1 MEDECRKGADRVAL
15 WCGIPVGLDL
25 KVDVALSSTRLCG
38 HFAFVPCHSERRE
51 ESEVWE
57 PDVMC
62 NDFRFFTP
70 LRCAQ
75 NDRKEMAAFR
85 MTGKGRC
92 VQNNK
97 IGEPFRKDGMNL
109 LLRSKTLRV

>member
-1 MEDECRKGADRVAL
+1 MLKRSRPGCAVVRD
-15 WCGIPVGLDL
+15 PVGLDL
-25 KVDVALSSTRLCG
+25 MVDVALSSTRLCG
-38 HFAFVPCHSERRE
+38 HFAFVHCHFEGRE
-51 ESEVWE
+51 KSKVGNLLK
-57 PDVMC
+57 C
-62 NDFRFFTP
+62 NDLRFFTP

-97 IGEPFRKDGMNL
+97 IGEPFR
-109 LLRSKTLRV
+109 RTE

>member
-1 MEDECRKGADRVAL
+1 
-15 WCGIPVGLDL
+15 
-25 KVDVALSSTRLCG
+25 
-38 HFAFVPCHSERRE
+38 
-51 ESEVWE
+51 
-57 PDVMC
+57 MC

-97 IGEPFRKDGMNL
+97 IGEPFR
-109 LLRSKTLRV
+109 RTE